1 MGRSYRR
8 GGEEE
13 EKEEMKINSMP
24 EDSES
29 SSDEEKPKVK
39 QSMTGLNEMDGG
51 RYRRRRRTLRV
62 PKGVHVKAKTLRRML
77 KTKGLKTTGKKS
89 TLRSRARKA
98 HLIGGSA

>member
-51 RYRRRRRTLRV
+51 RYRRRRTLRV

-98 HLIGGSA
+98 HLIGGSV